1 MTKQELIDKIKSIA
15 RNKYKKQ
22 ITFVSG
28 IKFTAVRAFP
38 KLHDILVDLM
48 TDAYEI
54 FVTDVQWVAPK
65 PTTFKIQLV
74 NGEHFFLTNTD
85 RTWIATIEGKKFYL
99 LNLSEKQDAI
109 NAIARV
115 LRYGTTKKGTEGTQG
130 TEAGTEE
137 IPAEAPPAEET
148 PEELPPA

>member
-15 RNKYKKQ
+15 KEKYNKQ

-28 IKFTAVRAFP
+28 IKFTAVQAYP
-38 KLHDILVDLM
+38 KLHNVLVDLM

-54 FVTDVQWVAPK
+54 FVVDVEWVAPK
-65 PTTFKIQLV
+65 PTTFRIQLA
-74 NGEHFFLTNTD
+74 NGEYFFLTNTD

-115 LRYGTTKKGTEGTQG
+115 LRYGKTKESTEGSQG
-130 TEAGTEE
+130 TEAGS
-137 IPAEAPPAEET
+137 EAVPAEEV

>member
-15 RNKYKKQ
+15 KEKYNKQ

-28 IKFTAVRAFP
+28 IKFTAVQAYP
-38 KLHDILVDLM
+38 KLHDALVDLM

-54 FVTDVQWVAPK
+54 FVVDVEWVAPK
-65 PTTFKIQLV
+65 PTTFRIQLA
-74 NGEHFFLTNTD
+74 NGEYFFLTNTD
-85 RTWIATIEGKKFYL
+85 RTWIATVEGKKFYL

-115 LRYGTTKKGTEGTQG
+115 LRYGKTKSETEVTKTTS
-130 TEAGTEE
+130 TEE
-137 IPAEAPPAEET
+137 V

>member
-15 RNKYKKQ
+15 KTKYKPQ

-28 IKFTAVRAFP
+28 IKFTAVQAYP
-38 KLHDILVDLM
+38 KLHDVLIDLM

-54 FVTDVQWVAPK
+54 FVVDVEWVAPK
-65 PTTFKIQLV
+65 PTTFRIQLA
-74 NGEHFFLTNTD
+74 NGEYFFLTNTD
-85 RTWIATIEGKKFYL
+85 RTWIATVEGKKFYL

-115 LRYGTTKKGTEGTQG
+115 LRYGKTKEGTEAASG
-130 TEAGTEE
+130 TEAGGEEE
-137 IPAEAPPAEET
+137 IPAEAPA
-148 PEELPPA
+148 EELPPA